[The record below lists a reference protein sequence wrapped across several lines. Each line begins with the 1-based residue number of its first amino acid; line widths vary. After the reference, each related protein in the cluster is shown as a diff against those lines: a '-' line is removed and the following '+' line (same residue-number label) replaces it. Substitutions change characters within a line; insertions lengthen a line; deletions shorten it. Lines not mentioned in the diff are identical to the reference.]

1 MAWVWEMVLARMA
14 RPPAL
19 LCRRRYRTPA
29 LPRAPPEACEGRSVG
44 WRLLRL
50 LRLLLLLRLRL
61 LLLLLR
67 LLLRLR

>member
-1 MAWVWEMVLARMA
+1 MAWVWEMVLARTA

-50 LRLLLLLRLRL
+50 LRLLLLLLRL
-61 LLLLLR
+61 LLLR
-67 LLLRLR
+67 LRLRLRLR